1 MTSVYLKELGSF
13 FSSLTGYMVLVIFLL
28 VTGLFTWVFANTSI
42 ITYNYASIGQ
52 LFVIA
57 PMIFLFL
64 IPALTMQA
72 FAQEKQVQTMEFLI
86 TKPLTDLQ
94 IVGGKYLACM
104 TLVFLAIVPTFIYYF
119 SVYELGA
126 PRGNIDNGAVIG
138 SYAGLF
144 LLASVFVTMGI
155 FISSLTA
162 NQIVAF
168 ILTAFLCF
176 IIYFG
181 FSFLG
186 ELPVFYGKWDDLV
199 KYFGVEYHY
208 DSISK
213 GRIDTRDVI
222 YFISISGLFFW
233 LTLVSLGRRRW

>member
-1 MTSVYLKELGSF
+1 VSSVYWKELGSF

-28 VTGLFTWVFANTSI
+28 VTGLFTWVFSDTSI
-42 ITYNYASIGQ
+42 ISYNYASIGQ
-52 LFVIA
+52 LFVIG
-57 PMIFLFL
+57 PIVFLFL
-64 IPALTMQA
+64 IPALTMQT
-72 FAQEKQVQTMEFLI
+72 FAQEKQQQTMEFLI
-86 TKPLTDLQ
+86 TKPLTDIQ
-94 IVGGKYLACM
+94 ILGGKYFACL
-104 TLVFLAIVPTFIYYF
+104 TLVLLAILPTLIYYY

-138 SYAGLF
+138 SYVGLF
-144 LLASVFVTMGI
+144 LLSGVFVSIGL

-186 ELPVFYGKWDDLV
+186 ELPILYGKWDDLV

-208 DSISK
+208 DNISG

-222 YFISISGLFFW
+222 YFVSIAGLFLW
-233 LTLVSLGRRRW
+233 LTLVSLGRRKW